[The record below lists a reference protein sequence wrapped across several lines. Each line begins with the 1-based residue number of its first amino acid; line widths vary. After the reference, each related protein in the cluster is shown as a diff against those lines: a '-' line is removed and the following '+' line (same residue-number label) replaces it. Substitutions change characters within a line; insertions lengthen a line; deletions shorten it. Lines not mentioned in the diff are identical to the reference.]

1 MPAICES
8 LSAAL
13 TTNLNSLK
21 DDKNFDNQLI
31 VSTKRVLLSKIEYV
45 PVQNYNN
52 TILNN
57 LKTKYIVLKS
67 NSSPLLNSNGQNG
80 HNGATKTQQSNGG
93 KVNGTVAQLP
103 PPKKILFSREN
114 VKVGWKNSERKM
126 GLGSGM
132 YNNGNTCYLNST
144 LQALYHVPA
153 FSHWLYSDIEHREKS
168 EQCRHHCCIIC
179 AMARTLF
186 NTQGNN
192 QVISPNLITQR
203 LTNVCKH
210 LTHGRQEDAHE
221 FLRYLIEAMEKSYLT
236 RFKNHK
242 EFDQYT
248 KETTPLNQILG
259 GYLRSTVTCLSCHHA
274 SITFQHFEDMLLDI
288 SRVSNV
294 DDALNGY
301 FSKENLEDMGYK
313 CESCKKRVSATKK
326 FSLERAPAVMC
337 IQLKRF
343 SVMGNKLMKQIQIS
357 EYLNLGKYLAK
368 APASNQNYR
377 YRLTSMVTHLGMQS
391 TGGHYTAVGLAP
403 NGNYYCYDDDR
414 VRPMQ
419 IDQVLRTNAY
429 VLFYELVTDGRETN
443 ENYTITSAMASN
455 ININGNGHLKLD
467 IPTNG
472 HQRTVISNGK
482 VHLNGNTPPSK
493 LENGLKPK
501 PGFAK
506 PMLPS
511 PLLKQAQMKNNET
524 PHSSGILMNLPG
536 LTLGAQIKST
546 FVLNKN
552 GGVNGKKE
560 TLSDEDESNKRKH
573 KNQKPSL
580 PNIID
585 DDGETCVKK
594 VKIDTPLAVNTTT
607 TAKPKSL
614 VPYDDDDDEVD
625 TRDEPKV
632 VSPSGVWHVS
642 DLKESGSP
650 SKKGSTLEN
659 TKIVVTKASSSN
671 GVGGNTNGHVNGV
684 NGCKSVTNGN
694 GVHHTN
700 GVVTEL
706 QKLSHSGYGA
716 PVTSWNGSQTNMEK
730 ELLRDRHDDKKRQ
743 HEDEEELEIDRGRV
757 KKVKT
762 HQENGR
768 EKNLPNPFQEKQNIE
783 RQYGYNK
790 SSYGSYQ
797 RNENNDYNRYQNKPN
812 GNSNFNGNGN
822 GHIQRN
828 YPKLSSNGNN
838 FRGNNQSNGF
848 NHQKN
853 NRNHNNNQ
861 RNSYFNKR

>member
-1 MPAICES
+1 
-8 LSAAL
+8 
-13 TTNLNSLK
+13 
-21 DDKNFDNQLI
+21 
-31 VSTKRVLLSKIEYV
+31 
-45 PVQNYNN
+45 
-52 TILNN
+52 
-57 LKTKYIVLKS
+57 
-67 NSSPLLNSNGQNG
+67 
-80 HNGATKTQQSNGG
+80 
-93 KVNGTVAQLP
+93 
-103 PPKKILFSREN
+103 
-114 VKVGWKNSERKM
+114 
-126 GLGSGM
+126 
-132 YNNGNTCYLNST
+132 
-144 LQALYHVPA
+144 
-153 FSHWLYSDIEHREKS
+153 
-168 EQCRHHCCIIC
+168 
-179 AMARTLF
+179 MARTLF

-455 ININGNGHLKLD
+455 NNINGNGHLKLD
-467 IPTNG
+467 IPING
-472 HQRTVISNGK
+472 HARMSNGK
-482 VHLNGNTPPSK
+482 VHLNGNTNTPLSK
-493 LENGLKPK
+493 LENGLKIK
-501 PGFAK
+501 AGFAK

-511 PLLKQAQMKNNET
+511 PLLKQAQMKSNET
-524 PHSSGILMNLPG
+524 PHSSGILMNLTG
-536 LTLGAQIKST
+536 LTLEAQIKST
-546 FVLNKN
+546 FVLNKSCSA
-552 GGVNGKKE
+552 NGKKE
-560 TLSDEDESNKRKH
+560 ILSDEDESNKRKH

-594 VKIDTPLAVNTTT
+594 AKIDTPLAVNTTT
-607 TAKPKSL
+607 TTIAKPKSL
-614 VPYDDDDDEVD
+614 VPYDDDDDED

-671 GVGGNTNGHVNGV
+671 GVGGISNGHGVNGV
-684 NGCKSVTNGN
+684 NGCKPVTNGN
-694 GVHHTN
+694 GVLHTN
-700 GVVTEL
+700 GNGNGYVKRGDGVVTEL

-743 HEDEEELEIDRGRV
+743 LEDDEELEIDRGRV

-762 HQENGR
+762 HQESNGR

-783 RQYGYNK
+783 RQYGHNK
-790 SSYGSYQ
+790 NSYGSYQ
-797 RNENNDYNRYQNKPN
+797 RNENNDYNRYQNKSN

-822 GHIQRN
+822 IHRN
-828 YPKLSSNGNN
+828 YPKLSSGNGNN
-838 FRGNNQSNGF
+838 SYRGNNQSNGF
-848 NHQKN
+848 HQKN
-853 NRNHNNNQ
+853 NRNNNNNQ
-861 RNSYFNKR
+861 RNGYYNNKR